1 MKRLYDDNLYQFES
15 PQPSFWEATAKD
27 IEVRAEPLADNDS
40 CDVAIIGGGYT
51 GLSAAYHL
59 ARDYN
64 IDVRILD
71 AGHIGWGA
79 SGRNGGFCCPGG
91 TKLGLTGLIKQAGL
105 EEARAYAR
113 MTEDAVNLVR
123 NLGDSEGIEFQ
134 AYGAAE
140 LGVAHTAKAFEQFK
154 QDYDVAS
161 QQLGVDWE
169 IVSADEFRERYF
181 DCSELHGALI
191 QRPTFGLHPLRYCL
205 GLANAAVR
213 RGVKLHDK
221 SEVLDW
227 SKNDDGL
234 HVLSTA
240 GGALRA
246 QRVIFATN
254 GFINEGLHDAFRS
267 RALPIISAIIV
278 TRPLSSDERA
288 AAGWK
293 TEHPA
298 YNSRRVM
305 NYYRMLPDN
314 RFLFGG
320 RARSDGRAS
329 DDAATFGGLESTLS
343 DLWPAWADIDIEYR
357 WQGLVCFTGSLVPS
371 IGYLDDDPSVFF
383 GYGYH
388 GSGVSTATWTG
399 KKLADWIGNGS
410 PEGLPKMMEGIGRR
424 FPLASMR
431 LRYLRAGIALSAWL
445 DKHH

>member
-1 MKRLYDDNLYQFES
+1 MKRLYDDNLYQFDR
-15 PQPSFWEATAKD
+15 PQPSYWEATAKD
-27 IEVRAEPLADNDS
+27 IEVQAKPLHENDS

-64 IDVRILD
+64 IDVRVLD

-91 TKLGLTGLIKQAGL
+91 TKLGLTGLIKYAGL
-105 EEARAYAR
+105 EQARAYAR
-113 MTEDAVNLVR
+113 LTEDAVNLVR
-123 NLGDSEGIEFQ
+123 ELGDAEGIEFQ

-140 LGVAHTAKAFEQFK
+140 LGVAHTPKAFAEFK
-154 QDYDVAS
+154 EEYELATS
-161 QQLGVDWE
+161 QLGVDWE
-169 IVSADEFRERYF
+169 IVSADAFRERYF

-191 QRPTFGLHPLRYCL
+191 QRPTFGLHPLRYCR
-205 GLANAAVR
+205 GLANAALR

-227 SKNDDGL
+227 SKSDDGT

-240 GGALRA
+240 GGTLRA
-246 QRVIFATN
+246 QRVVFATN
-254 GFINEGLHDAFRS
+254 GFIDESLNPVFRS
-267 RALPIISAIIV
+267 RVLPIISAIIV
-278 TRPLSSDERA
+278 TRPLTSDERA

-329 DDAATFGGLESTLS
+329 DDAATFGGLENTLAE
-343 DLWPAWADIDIEYR
+343 LWPAWDGIDIEYR

-371 IGYLDDDPSVFF
+371 IGHLEDDPSVFF

-388 GSGVSTATWTG
+388 GSGVSTATWAG
-399 KKLADWIGNGS
+399 QKLAEWIGTGS
-410 PEGLPKMMEGIGRR
+410 PNGLPNMIRGIGRR

-445 DKHH
+445 DKRG

>member
-1 MKRLYDDNLYQFES
+1 MTRLYDDHLYQFDT
-15 PQPSFWEATAKD
+15 PQPSYWEATAQG
-27 IEVRAEPLADNDS
+27 INVRAEPLTENDS

-64 IDVRILD
+64 IDVRVLE

-91 TKLGLTGLIKQAGL
+91 TKLGLTGLIKHAGL

-123 NLGDSEGIEFQ
+123 ELGDSEGIEFQ

-140 LGVAHTAKAFEQFK
+140 LGVAHTPKAFDEFK
-154 QDYDVAS
+154 EEYEIAS
-161 QQLGVDWE
+161 KQLGIDWE
-169 IVSADEFRERYF
+169 VVTADAFRERYF

-191 QRPTFGLHPLRYCL
+191 QRPTFGLHPLRYCR
-205 GLANAAVR
+205 GLANAALR
-213 RGVKLHDK
+213 RGVKLHEN

-227 SKNDDGL
+227 SKGDDST

-240 GGALRA
+240 GGTLRA

-254 GFINEGLHDAFRS
+254 GFIDESLNSEFRS
-267 RALPIISAIIV
+267 RVLPIISAIIV
-278 TRPLSSDERA
+278 TRPITSDERA

-320 RARSDGRAS
+320 RARSDGRAT
-329 DDAATFGGLESTLS
+329 DDEETFGNLEATLAG
-343 DLWPAWADIDIEYR
+343 LWPEWAGIDIEYR

-371 IGYLDDDPSVFF
+371 IGNLEDDPSVFF

-388 GSGVSTATWTG
+388 GSGVSTATWSG

-410 PEGLPKMMEGIGRR
+410 PEGLPNMIQGIGRR

-431 LRYLRAGIALSAWL
+431 LRYLRAGIAMSAWL
-445 DKHH
+445 DKRG